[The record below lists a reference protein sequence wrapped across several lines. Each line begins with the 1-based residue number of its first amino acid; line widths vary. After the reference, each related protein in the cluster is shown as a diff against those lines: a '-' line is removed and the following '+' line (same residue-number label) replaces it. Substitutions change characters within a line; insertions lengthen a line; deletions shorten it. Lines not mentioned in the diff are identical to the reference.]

1 MCHRAFGR
9 ETLYCRRWIIVHW
22 RMTVP
27 KGSTWWIEEITHC
40 YCICKPNCRKWPL
53 DPDDDQERQIHATT
67 GHLVPY
73 EVSLVCQCLLLL
85 IQCVSHSWLSK
96 GIVSFGLK
104 MEILSFM
111 LAIPYFVYIMVLVR
125 HSPALEEILAI
136 PSDYDTDGTEQLPIV
151 LQQIS
156 EQEFTHFLNWVY
168 HISVPPPPEEQFLV
182 AILKISHLWM
192 IRNSIKFA
200 IDGLENLTLHSTRRL
215 ELARCSARS
224 HSQCKEAW
232 SGFWWKK
239 VARAILHPTNPLPL
253 TQTLQLILEA
263 PLPNDMNAA
272 CRQATVDAMI
282 ELDGLEVEERIIE
295 GVIRAVTLY
304 FSSL

>member
-1 MCHRAFGR
+1 MNANHRLALQRHSEFWFEDGN
-9 ETLYCRRWIIVHW
+9 IVF
-22 RMTVP
+22 RAGNT
-27 KGSTWWIEEITHC
+27 SF
-40 YCICKPNCRKWPL
+40 
-53 DPDDDQERQIHATT
+53 
-67 GHLVPY
+67 
-73 EVSLVCQCLLLL
+73 
-85 IQCVSHSWLSK
+85 CVHR
-96 GIVSFGLK
+96 G
-104 MEILSFM
+104 
-111 LAIPYFVYIMVLVR
+111 VLVR
-125 HSPALEEILAI
+125 HSPALEGILAI
-136 PSDYDTDGTEQLPIV
+136 PSGYDTDGTEQLPIV

-168 HISVPPPPEEQFLV
+168 HISSVPPPPEEQFLV

-192 IRNSIKFA
+192 ISNSIKFA
-200 IDGLENLTLHSTRRL
+200 IDGLENLTLHPTRRL
-215 ELARCSARS
+215 ELARLYSIPQWIAPAIREIMTSSLTNTTDNEATQMGFKVYTIIARAKEVMERERRALAAYPPSLLVSASFSCSARS

-239 VARAILHPTNPLPL
+239 VARAILHPKNPLPL

-263 PLPNDMNAA
+263 PLPNGMNAA
-272 CRQATVDAMI
+272 CRQAMVDAMI